1 MRQVPPS
8 GERIPKPVDFT
19 ELAKDVLA
27 SDLFTV
33 DEDVEAKNRGA
44 SEYSR
49 LPTYALEAPYGNGP
63 MVIKK
68 FGKDVPAEA
77 MVLVRNNFIRANHA
91 LLPTEKV
98 LSHFHHSF
106 ADGSVFRNRS
116 LPKLVQEFSPKTV
129 SVFEEPQDERFSFAV
144 DAERKVE
151 NRKLFTRPE
160 IEHTQEFTEKNPEVV
175 LTILLFQTTIQDYFG
190 KLRQSLVDV
199 SAQGGVQPTEA
210 QMKDFDTFARQWATG
225 NFADELVPAVAL
237 FARNA
242 ELSGQQETITKDTF
256 EKALNFIIVNGSFRN
271 FVNIPAHVANDGVE
285 RTNRFMCPAL
295 GKIKSLLLDGS
306 LLEHIYQIT
315 KKAGAK
321 SDSPIARYL
330 SVIASKATDA
340 IAEEKTAPRS
350 MAEMHEQNRLRWEAK
365 KTRTISVGGKEIIIL
380 IDEAFIENHKKPR
393 MPGDTIMELRAGD
406 DLYEVFEEAIL
417 SVRATATACSFN
429 FNDKNYRI
437 TPEELKGWSA

>member
-1 MRQVPPS
+1 MRQDPPS

-19 ELAKDVLA
+19 ELAREVLA

-33 DEDVEAKNRGA
+33 DKGVEAKNRGA

-199 SAQGGVQPTEA
+199 SAQGGGPANRGPNEGLRYICETVGN
-210 QMKDFDTFARQWATG
+210 RQ
-225 NFADELVPAVAL
+225 
-237 FARNA
+237 
-242 ELSGQQETITKDTF
+242 
-256 EKALNFIIVNGSFRN
+256 
-271 FVNIPAHVANDGVE
+271 
-285 RTNRFMCPAL
+285 
-295 GKIKSLLLDGS
+295 
-306 LLEHIYQIT
+306 
-315 KKAGAK
+315 
-321 SDSPIARYL
+321 
-330 SVIASKATDA
+330 
-340 IAEEKTAPRS
+340 
-350 MAEMHEQNRLRWEAK
+350 LR
-365 KTRTISVGGKEIIIL
+365 
-380 IDEAFIENHKKPR
+380 
-393 MPGDTIMELRAGD
+393 
-406 DLYEVFEEAIL
+406 
-417 SVRATATACSFN
+417 
-429 FNDKNYRI
+429 
-437 TPEELKGWSA
+437 